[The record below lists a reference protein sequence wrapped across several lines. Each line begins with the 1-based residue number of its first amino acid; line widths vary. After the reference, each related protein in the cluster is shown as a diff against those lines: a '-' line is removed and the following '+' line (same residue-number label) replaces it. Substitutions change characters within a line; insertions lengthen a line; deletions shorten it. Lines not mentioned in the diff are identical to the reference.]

1 MMLRRAVMRAVGAA
15 VLAAGLGL
23 GGEAR
28 AAEVIKVGTL
38 APAPSPWGQV
48 FKVWADAVAKKSA
61 GRLEL
66 QIFFNGQQGDE
77 AAMVGKMK
85 TGQLDAAAV
94 TAVGLGKIHKPI
106 LALQLPG
113 LFSTWA
119 KLDAARDAMK
129 GDFEKGVRDAG
140 FQIIGWGD
148 VGAVRLM
155 SKGFA
160 VRVPDD
166 IKGKKPHMWRDD
178 PMQPILFQ
186 VVGGVTPVPLN
197 VPEVLP
203 NLNTGAI
210 NIVSAPALAAEQL
223 QWSSKLDT
231 INDDIAALAIGA
243 LVLSSKRLDALP
255 ADLKAILIDTGRIAA
270 NALTKRIRDE
280 DAAAF
285 ARMKGKMT
293 VVTLSADEK
302 SKFTALYKQTRQRLA
317 QGTFSA
323 ELVTKLEGYAR

>member
-66 QIFFNGQQGDE
+66 RIFFNGQQGDE

-85 TGQLDAAAV
+85 SGQLDAAAV

-106 LALQLPG
+106 LALQMPG

-166 IKGKKPHMWRDD
+166 IKGKKPYMWRDD

-197 VPEVLP
+197 IPEVLP

-255 ADLKAILIDTGRIAA
+255 ADLKAILMDTGRIAA

-302 SKFTALYKQTRQRLA
+302 SKFTAVYKQTRQRLA